1 MRLQQSSRTSNMPGG
16 LLASINSHTTL
27 LLKYFTSFHSMPSRT
42 CVEHRIHFL
51 NEVKTPQHAGTPRS
65 HVLLLLRLERE
76 RDEDLL
82 QFLVDEV
89 YGQLLEAV
97 AVENLEAVDVED
109 ADRQQLLIIFILDAR
124 I

>member
-1 MRLQQSSRTSNMPGG
+1 M
-16 LLASINSHTTL
+16 
-27 LLKYFTSFHSMPSRT
+27 
-42 CVEHRIHFL
+42 EHRIHFL

-89 YGQLLEAV
+89 YGQLLKPIT
-97 AVENLEAVDVED
+97 VENLKTINVED
-109 ADRQQLLIIFILDAR
+109 ANAQQLLVIFILDAR
-124 I
+124 VEGDVDLRARVIVTTPSTRS